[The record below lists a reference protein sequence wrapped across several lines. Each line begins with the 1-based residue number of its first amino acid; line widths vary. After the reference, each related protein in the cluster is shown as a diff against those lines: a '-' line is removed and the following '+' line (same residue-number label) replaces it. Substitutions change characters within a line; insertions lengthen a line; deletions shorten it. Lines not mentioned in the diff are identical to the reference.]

1 MKRIYKSNRVQRIKF
16 TMRASIRFRGG
27 VNRVHHRC
35 KHLPLLNVC
44 KSVQV
49 NDSDTNDLP
58 RSRQEFLSF
67 LSCLTWLSVAE
78 RWRRTAR
85 ERKKRGK
92 EREREVEK
100 LVLVV
105 SKVCARFWS
114 LHTLVLQWL
123 IRFFVST
130 FIARLLRAYRPVS
143 LNLIKHFRDL
153 SHFLFTTRFYY
164 SINYIFHF

>member
-1 MKRIYKSNRVQRIKF
+1 MNTIYKSNRVQRIKF

-85 ERKKRGK
+85 ERKKRGR

-105 SKVCARFWS
+105 SSVCSILVPPHSGPSVTHPLFRVNIYC
-114 LHTLVLQWL
+114 TLVTSLSTC
-123 IRFFVST
+123 VSQ
-130 FIARLLRAYRPVS
+130 
-143 LNLIKHFRDL
+143 LN
-153 SHFLFTTRFYY
+153 
-164 SINYIFHF
+164 

>member
-85 ERKKRGK
+85 ERKKRGR
-92 EREREVEK
+92 ERERER
-100 LVLVV
+100 
-105 SKVCARFWS
+105 SRSWFQWS
-114 LHTLVLQWL
+114 LKCVLDSGPSTLWSFSDSSAFSCQHLL
-123 IRFFVST
+123 HACYEPIDLCLST
-130 FIARLLRAYRPVS
+130 
-143 LNLIKHFRDL
+143 
-153 SHFLFTTRFYY
+153 
-164 SINYIFHF
+164 